1 MVSSSSAN
9 HNGGGGAGSANAS
22 SRPSPA
28 ASTAHASREPQS
40 TTNGTKP
47 KTQPNQNG
55 PQHTN
60 PQPPLSSMQS
70 PPLDLRSVERRGQP
84 TASREFV
91 KKSRLFGLEEAPAYR
106 PTEEE
111 WKDPLE
117 YIRKISPE
125 ARAYGLCKIIPPDTW
140 NPDFAIDTE
149 RFHFRTRKQELNSVE
164 GSTRANLSYIDALGK
179 FHKQQGTNLNR
190 LPFVDKKPLDL
201 YRLKKAVESR
211 GGFEKVCKTKKWAEI
226 GRDLGY
232 SGKIM
237 SSLSTSLKNSYDR
250 WLNPYENYLRQAKPS
265 VYQQL
270 EYEYGG
276 PLTPSP
282 APSPVKRSAVNTP
295 SSLRGESPARQATD
309 ALQASLAVP
318 KLEPDRDTL
327 MPDYPSNT
335 PQPSSG
341 FTAINSGGFTAVNAG
356 FTSVN
361 RQVQS
366 QTNSFTPP
374 PPPPSQSKRHD
385 SPASLTRDTNDLRL
399 PGPGQTNALKRQ
411 LSFDSLDSTRKEAS
425 AERDDPESG
434 SRRSKRLK
442 KETVPTVAGSYMS
455 LLKPSAPRVLRDETL
470 PPGEVCDTCGKGE
483 EAGFICVCESCDHG
497 YHGSCL
503 DPPLKSQPDAE
514 WNCPRCL
521 VGDGQFGF
529 EEGGLYSLKQFQ
541 EKAADFKQSYFET
554 RMPFDP
560 VLNCVRPVTED
571 DVEREF
577 WKLVTNIEE
586 TVEVEYGADIHCTT
600 HGSGFPT
607 AERHPCN
614 TYSTDP
620 WNLNNMPLHPDS
632 LFRHIKTDIS
642 GMTVPWVYVGMIF
655 STFCWHNEDHF
666 AYSINYQHFG
676 ATKTWYGIPA
686 EDTEK
691 FENAMKEA
699 VPELFE
705 TQPDLLF
712 QLVTLL
718 TPEHLKKAGVRV
730 YALDQRAGQM
740 VITFPQAYHA
750 GFNHGFN
757 FNEAVNFAPCD
768 WEPYGLA
775 GVERLQ
781 KFRRQSCFSHDEL
794 LWTATEGPISALTIQ
809 TAKWLAPAL
818 EKIHK
823 RELEQRE
830 AFIAKHL
837 ENNSHAC
844 ALTSESAEPQCT
856 ISFQVLDEDVPEE
869 EYQCTYCKSFTYLSR
884 FKCSKSGKVLC
895 LLHAG
900 YHACCDTPESHRFA
914 GEGHVMYYRKS
925 QNDMKDTYRKVA
937 EKANMPEAWEDK
949 FDKLLDEEAT
959 PALKTLRTL
968 LNEGERIPYGLPSLP
983 VLREFVDRCNDW
995 VDEATNYT
1003 VRKQQN
1009 RRKNDKVWQSGLRK
1023 STGGLYQDSKE
1034 RELRRV
1040 DNIYRL
1046 IEEADRIGFD
1056 CPEKH
1061 QLKER
1066 ADSIRSFQKKA
1077 EQALEHILGHNQE
1090 SIEELIEEGRT
1101 FNIDMP
1107 ELDKLSENLE
1117 QIRWGNNARTSRSK
1131 TLTLAQVREI
1141 LEEGHRLDIPLYNDH
1156 MKWYNDKYQAALQW
1170 ETKAKELMTADMI
1183 HYPQLEALSNQ
1194 VQVSSLPVSPDI
1206 LAAIDQ
1212 ILHKQREA
1220 HRQVVDLMERTH
1232 DLDYTKRPKYT
1243 EVAEVMRKVDE
1254 LNSKPVGTLD
1264 LEKEQKRHEDWMRKG
1279 KKLFGKT
1286 NAPLHILKSHMDYVH
1301 DRNLD
1306 CFDTVSDKPR
1316 LPAEPASR
1324 ATSEEK
1330 EQQSCRTWDDPTSR
1344 EVFCICRRVEAG
1356 LMIECELCH
1365 EWYHGKCLKIA
1376 RGKVKE
1382 DDKYTCPICDWR
1394 VKIPRDAARP
1404 KLEDL
1409 IAWQEEIPNLPFQPE
1424 EEEVLKKIIDKAQE
1438 FRRHLA
1444 DFCSSVLTTASEADT
1459 QRFYLRKIEGAEIL
1473 LSYETNFFRQE
1484 LHKWSPVAPE
1494 APPVLDVSKS
1504 TRKPR
1509 PTKLQKLLTQYGV
1522 DDPDDLPEAVKGK
1535 ANSLKRKAQNA
1546 VAAAAAAAAAAP
1558 SSTSLIPPHATSPST
1573 HSFGSS
1579 SHAFFRGS
1587 QASTPALTA
1596 TTHGHPAPSA
1606 GSATSSR
1613 PGSSLRPDSM
1623 DVDSGPSLH
1632 PEYFM
1637 STGGSGHGPQLMH
1650 SDSNMSLE
1658 ERILHGQDDDL
1669 LHPTGENRE
1678 RVLEI
1683 LSRTENGRRRAEDV
1697 YGPEIWDSRR
1707 DKNFQQS
1714 SKIDHNHPEDDK
1726 EVDKMFRDLTNAD
1739 EDESAKRERQRVG
1752 GPVSITA
1759 ESFEAERNAMDME
1772 DSE

>member
-1 MVSSSSAN
+1 MVSSASAN
-9 HNGGGGAGSANAS
+9 HNGSGGAGNADASSGATGDAGAANAARDAS
-22 SRPSPA
+22 
-28 ASTAHASREPQS
+28 STASSA
-40 TTNGTKP
+40 KP
-47 KTQPNQNG
+47 KTQVNSNG
-55 PQHTN
+55 YHPTN
-60 PQPPLSSMQS
+60 PQLPLSSMQS
-70 PPLDLRSVERRGQP
+70 APLDLHSVERRGQP
-84 TASREFV
+84 TATREYV
-91 KKSRLFGLEEAPAYR
+91 KKNRLFGLQEAPTYQ

-117 YIRKISPE
+117 YVRKISPE
-125 ARAYGLCKIIPPDTW
+125 AQAYGLCKIIPPDSW
-140 NPDFAIDTE
+140 NPEFAIDTE

-164 GSTRANLSYIDALGK
+164 GSTRANLTYLDALSK

-190 LPFVDKKPLDL
+190 LPYVDKKPLDL

-250 WLNPYENYLRQAKPS
+250 WLNPYEHYLRQAKPS

-282 APSPVKRSAVNTP
+282 APSPVKRSTVNTP
-295 SSLRGESPARQATD
+295 SSLRGESPARHATD
-309 ALQASLAVP
+309 ALQANLNGS
-318 KLEPDRDTL
+318 KLDTDHDVTTSAEL
-327 MPDYPSNT
+327 PSST
-335 PQPSSG
+335 PQPITSG

-361 RQVQS
+361 RP
-366 QTNSFTPP
+366 TPPEGKSFTPP
-374 PPPPSQSKRHD
+374 PKRYD
-385 SPASLTRDTNDLRL
+385 SPASLTKDVLEFRPSGL
-399 PGPGQTNALKRQ
+399 GPANALKRQ
-411 LSFDSLDSTRKEAS
+411 HSFESMDSARKETS
-425 AERDDPESG
+425 TDKDDSESG

-442 KETVPTVAGSYMS
+442 KEAVPTVAGSHMS
-455 LLKPSAPRVLRDETL
+455 MFRPSAPRVPRDETT
-470 PPGEVCDTCGKGE
+470 PPGEKCDTCGKGDD
-483 EAGFICVCESCDHG
+483 AGSVIVCESCDHC

-503 DPPLKSQPDAE
+503 DPPLKTQPDGE

-541 EKAADFKQSYFET
+541 EKAADFKQTYFEN
-554 RMPFDP
+554 RMPFDS

-571 DVEREF
+571 DVEKEF
-577 WKLVTNIEE
+577 WKLVASIEE

-607 AERHPCN
+607 AERSPCN
-614 TYSTDP
+614 SYSSDP

-632 LFRHIKTDIS
+632 LFRYIKTDIS

-666 AYSINYQHFG
+666 AYSVNYQHFG

-686 EDTEK
+686 EDTDK
-691 FENAMKEA
+691 FESAMREA

-718 TPEHLKKAGVRV
+718 TPEQLKKAGVRV
-730 YALDQRAGQM
+730 YALDQRAGQI

-781 KFRRQSCFSHDEL
+781 QFRRQSCFSHDEL
-794 LWTATEGPISALTIQ
+794 LWTAAEGPINALTIQ

-818 EKIHK
+818 ERIHK
-823 RELEQRE
+823 REREQRE

-837 ENNSHAC
+837 EGNSHAC
-844 ALTSESAEPQCT
+844 ALTTESTEEQCT

-869 EYQCTYCKSFTYLSR
+869 EYQCSYCKSFAYLSR
-884 FKCSKSGKVLC
+884 FKCLKSGKILC

-900 YHACCDTPESHRFA
+900 YHACCDMPEAQRFA
-914 GEGHVMYYRKS
+914 GDEHVVCYRKTT
-925 QNDMKDTYRKVA
+925 DDLDETYRKVA

-949 FDKLLDEEAT
+949 YEKLLDEGTT
-959 PALKTLRTL
+959 PALKTLRAL
-968 LNEGERIPYGLPSLP
+968 LNEGERIPYGLPSLQ

-995 VDEATNYT
+995 VEEATNYT

-1009 RRKNDKVWQSGLRK
+1009 RRKNDKVWQNEKSGKPPKFGSYLAEHKENQMRK
-1023 STGGLYQDSKE
+1023 
-1034 RELRRV
+1034 V

-1046 IEEADRIGFD
+1046 IEDADRIGFD

-1066 ADSIRSFQKKA
+1066 ADAIRSFQKNA
-1077 EQALEHILGHNQE
+1077 EQVLEHILGHTQT

-1107 ELDKLSENLE
+1107 ELDKLSSVLE
-1117 QIRWGNNARTSRSK
+1117 QLRWSSNAKDKRNK
-1131 TLTLAQVREI
+1131 PLTLQEVRVI
-1141 LEEGHRLDIPLYNDH
+1141 LSEGHRLEIPLYNDS
-1156 MKWYNDKYQAALQW
+1156 MKWYNDKYQAALSW
-1170 ETKAKELMTADMI
+1170 ETKAKELISADTI

-1194 VQVSSLPVSPDI
+1194 VQSSSLPVSRDT
-1206 LAAIDQ
+1206 LATVDQ

-1220 HRQVVDLMERTH
+1220 HRQVVDLTERSRNS
-1232 DLDYTKRPKYT
+1232 DYTKRPQYA
-1243 EVAEVMRKVDE
+1243 EVAEVMRKVDD
-1254 LNSKPVGTLD
+1254 LNSKPAGTLD

-1286 NAPLHILKSHMDYVH
+1286 NAPLHILKSHMDYVY

-1306 CFDTVSDKPR
+1306 CFDIASDKPR

-1324 ATSEEK
+1324 ATSEERD
-1330 EQQSCRTWDDPTSR
+1330 QQPSRKWDDPTFR
-1344 EVFCICRRVEAG
+1344 EVFCICRRIEAG

-1424 EEEVLKKIIDKAQE
+1424 EEDVLQKIINNAQE
-1438 FRRHLA
+1438 FRRHIGS
-1444 DFCSSVLTTASEADT
+1444 FCNSVVNTASEADT

-1494 APPVLDVSKS
+1494 APPVLEVSKS

-1509 PTKLQKLLTQYGV
+1509 PTKLQKLLIQYGV

-1546 VAAAAAAAAAAP
+1546 EAAAAAAAAAAA
-1558 SSTSLIPPHATSPST
+1558 SSTTSLLPPHATSPSS

-1579 SHAFFRGS
+1579 GHAFYRGS
-1587 QASTPALTA
+1587 QPSTPALTA
-1596 TTHGHPAPSA
+1596 TTHGHPPPSA
-1606 GSATSSR
+1606 DSATSSR
-1613 PGSSLRPDSM
+1613 PGSSMRPDSM
-1623 DVDSGPSLH
+1623 DVDGGSSLH
-1632 PEYFM
+1632 PDFFM
-1637 STGGSGHGPQLMH
+1637 SSNNDGQGPRLMH
-1650 SDSNMSLE
+1650 ADSNMSLE
-1658 ERILHGQDDDL
+1658 ERLLQGQDDL
-1669 LHPTGENRE
+1669 LGVTGADRE
-1678 RVLEI
+1678 KVLEI
-1683 LSRTENGRRRAEDV
+1683 LSRTENGRRRAEDIF
-1697 YGPEIWDSRR
+1697 GPDVWDSRHG
-1707 DKNFQQS
+1707 KNFERS
-1714 SKIDHNHPEDDK
+1714 SKVHQNHPDNDR
-1726 EVDKMFRDLTNAD
+1726 EVDKMFLDLTNAE
-1739 EDESAKRERQRVG
+1739 EDDISKKDRPQGSERV
-1752 GPVSITA
+1752 TA
-1759 ESFEAERNAMDME
+1759 ASFDAERNAMGMEDME
-1772 DSE
+1772 DSD

>member
-1 MVSSSSAN
+1 MVSVPSAS
-9 HNGGGGAGSANAS
+9 HSGGGGAGSANPS
-22 SRPSPA
+22 SRASPA
-28 ASTAHASREPQS
+28 VSTNAARDAA
-40 TTNGTKP
+40 TNGAKS
-47 KTQPNQNG
+47 KTQVNSNG
-55 PQHTN
+55 YHPAN
-60 PQPPLSSMQS
+60 PQLPLSSMQS
-70 PPLDLRSVERRGQP
+70 APLDLRSVERRGQP
-84 TASREFV
+84 TASREYV
-91 KKSRLFGLEEAPAYR
+91 KKSRLFGLQEAPTYR

-117 YIRKISPE
+117 YVRKISPE
-125 ARAYGLCKIIPPDTW
+125 AQAYGLCKIIPPDSW
-140 NPDFAIDTE
+140 NPDFAINTE

-164 GSTRANLSYIDALGK
+164 GSTRANLSYLDALAK

-190 LPFVDKKPLDL
+190 LPYVDKKPLDL

-211 GGFEKVCKTKKWAEI
+211 GGFDKVCKTKKWAEI

-250 WLNPYENYLRQAKPS
+250 WLNPYEHYLRQAKPS

-282 APSPVKRSAVNTP
+282 APSPIKRSSVNTP
-295 SSLRGESPARQATD
+295 SSLRGESPARHATD
-309 ALQASLAVP
+309 ALQASLSVP
-318 KLEPDRDTL
+318 KPEGDRDAATADL
-327 MPDYPSNT
+327 LSST
-335 PQPSSG
+335 PQATTGG
-341 FTAINSGGFTAVNAG
+341 FTAINSGGFTAVNAS

-361 RQVQS
+361 RPQPEVQ
-366 QTNSFTPP
+366 SFTPP
-374 PPPPSQSKRHD
+374 PRRHD
-385 SPASLTRDTNDLRL
+385 SPASLPKEVLEFRQSGL
-399 PGPGQTNALKRQ
+399 GPANPLKRQ
-411 LSFDSLDSTRKEAS
+411 LSFDSLDSARKEAS
-425 AERDDPESG
+425 TDKDDSENG

-442 KETVPTVAGSYMS
+442 KETVPTVAGSHMS
-455 LLKPSAPRVLRDETL
+455 MFRPSAPRVPRDEAS
-470 PPGEVCDTCGKGE
+470 PPGEKCDTCGKGDDS
-483 EAGFICVCESCDHG
+483 GPVIICESCDHG

-503 DPPLKSQPDAE
+503 DPPLKTPPDGE

-541 EKAADFKQSYFET
+541 EKAAEFKQSYFEN

-560 VLNCVRPVTED
+560 VLNCARPVTED
-571 DVEREF
+571 DIEREF
-577 WKLVTNIEE
+577 WKLVANIEE

-607 AERHPCN
+607 TERHPCN
-614 TYSTDP
+614 PYSADA

-691 FENAMKEA
+691 FENAMREA

-757 FNEAVNFAPCD
+757 FNEAVNFAPSD

-781 KFRRQSCFSHDEL
+781 QFRRQSCFSHDEL
-794 LWTATEGPISALTIQ
+794 LWTAAEGPISALTIQ

-823 RELEQRE
+823 REREQRE
-830 AFIAKHL
+830 GFIAKHL

-869 EYQCTYCKSFTYLSR
+869 DYQCSFCKSFTYLSR
-884 FKCSKSGKVLC
+884 YNCLKSGKVLC

-900 YHACCDTPESHRFA
+900 HHACCDVPESQRFA
-914 GEGHVMYYRKS
+914 GEQHVMVYRKTE
-925 QNDMKDTYRKVA
+925 QAMDETYRKVA
-937 EKANMPEAWEDK
+937 EKANMPEAWEEK
-949 FDKLLDEEAT
+949 YEKLLDEGAT
-959 PALKTLRTL
+959 PALKTLRAL

-995 VDEATNYT
+995 VEEATNYT

-1023 STGGLYQDSKE
+1023 STGNFFQDQKE

-1040 DNIYRL
+1040 SNIYRL
-1046 IEEADRIGFD
+1046 IEDADRIGFD

-1066 ADSIRSFQKKA
+1066 ADAIRSFQKNA
-1077 EQALEHILGHNQE
+1077 EQALEHILVHSQE
-1090 SIEELIEEGRT
+1090 SIEELIEDGRT
-1101 FNIDMP
+1101 FNIDIP
-1107 ELDKLSENLE
+1107 ELDKLSSVLE
-1117 QIRWGNNARTSRSK
+1117 QLRWSNNAKANRSTS
-1131 TLTLAQVREI
+1131 LTLSQVRDI
-1141 LEEGHRLDIPLYNDH
+1141 LGEGHRLEIPLYNDH

-1170 ETKAKELMTADMI
+1170 ETKAKELVNADVI
-1183 HYPQLEALSNQ
+1183 HYPQLEALSTQAQ
-1194 VQVSSLPVSPDI
+1194 VNSLPVSPDT

-1220 HRQVVDLMERTH
+1220 HRQVVDLTERSR
-1232 DLDYTKRPKYT
+1232 DPDYTNRPKYS
-1243 EVAEVMRKVDE
+1243 EVADVMRKVED
-1254 LNSKPVGTLD
+1254 LNSKPAGTLD
-1264 LEKEQKRHEDWMRKG
+1264 LEKELKRHEDWMRKG

-1286 NAPLHILKSHMDYVH
+1286 NAPLHILKSHMDYVY

-1306 CFDTVSDKPR
+1306 CFDIASDKPR

-1324 ATSEEK
+1324 ATSEERDQK
-1330 EQQSCRTWDDPTSR
+1330 SSRTWDDPTFR
-1344 EVFCICRRVEAG
+1344 EVFCICRRTEAG

-1409 IAWQEEIPNLPFQPE
+1409 VGWQDEIPSLPFQPE

-1438 FRRHLA
+1438 FRNHIA
-1444 DFCSSVLTTASEADT
+1444 GICTPVVTTPSEADT

-1494 APPVLDVSKS
+1494 PPPVLEVSKS

-1509 PTKLQKLLTQYGV
+1509 PTKLQKLLIQYGV

-1546 VAAAAAAAAAAP
+1546 EAAAAAAAAAA
-1558 SSTSLIPPHATSPST
+1558 SGTSLMPPHTTSPSA
-1573 HSFGSS
+1573 HSFGPGGPT
-1579 SHAFFRGS
+1579 FFRGS
-1587 QASTPALTA
+1587 QPSTPALTA
-1596 TTHGHPAPSA
+1596 TAHGHAAPSA
-1606 GSATSSR
+1606 DSATSSR

-1623 DVDSGPSLH
+1623 EVDGGPSLH
-1632 PEYFM
+1632 PDFFM
-1637 STGGSGHGPQLMH
+1637 SNGGSGQGPQLLR
-1650 SDSNMSLE
+1650 SDSNMSFR
-1658 ERILHGQDDDL
+1658 ERILHNPDDDL
-1669 LHPTGENRE
+1669 IHATDADRE
-1678 RVLEI
+1678 KALEI
-1683 LSRTENGRRRAEDV
+1683 MS
-1697 YGPEIWDSRR
+1697 
-1707 DKNFQQS
+1707 
-1714 SKIDHNHPEDDK
+1714 HPDDEK
-1726 EVDKMFRDLTNAD
+1726 EVEKMFLDLTNAD
-1739 EDESAKRERQRVG
+1739 EDEVAKKNRQQAGAR
-1752 GPVSITA
+1752 VSITA

>member
-1 MVSSSSAN
+1 MVSVPSAN
-9 HNGGGGAGSANAS
+9 HNGSGGAGSANAS
-22 SRPSPA
+22 SRASPVV
-28 ASTAHASREPQS
+28 S
-40 TTNGTKP
+40 TTNAARDAPSTTNCAKP
-47 KTQPNQNG
+47 KTQVNSNG
-55 PQHTN
+55 YHPTN
-60 PQPPLSSMQS
+60 PQLPLSSMQS
-70 PPLDLRSVERRGQP
+70 LPLDLRSVERRGQP
-84 TASREFV
+84 TASREYV
-91 KKSRLFGLEEAPAYR
+91 KKSRLFGLQEAPTYR

-117 YIRKISPE
+117 YVRKISEE
-125 ARAYGLCKIIPPDTW
+125 AQKYGLCKIIPPDSW

-164 GSTRANLSYIDALGK
+164 GSTRANLSYLDALAK

-190 LPFVDKKPLDL
+190 LPYVDKKPLDL

-237 SSLSTSLKNSYDR
+237 SSLSTSLKNSFDR
-250 WLNPYENYLRQAKPS
+250 WLNPYEHYLRQAKPS

-282 APSPVKRSAVNTP
+282 APSPIKRSSVNTP
-295 SSLRGESPARQATD
+295 SSLRGESPARHATD
-309 ALQASLAVP
+309 ALQASLSAP
-318 KLEPDRDTL
+318 KLEVDRDITSTID
-327 MPDYPSNT
+327 PPSST
-335 PQPSSG
+335 PQPTTSG

-361 RQVQS
+361 RP
-366 QTNSFTPP
+366 TPPDAKSFTPP
-374 PPPPSQSKRHD
+374 PRRHD
-385 SPASLTRDTNDLRL
+385 SPASLTKDMLDFRPSGL
-399 PGPGQTNALKRQ
+399 GSANALKRQ
-411 LSFDSLDSTRKEAS
+411 LSFDSLDSVRKEAS
-425 AERDDPESG
+425 ADRDDSESG

-442 KETVPTVAGSYMS
+442 KETVPTVAGSHMS
-455 LLKPSAPRVLRDETL
+455 LFRPSAPRVPRDESSSS
-470 PPGEVCDTCGKGE
+470 GEKCDTCGKGDD
-483 EAGFICVCESCDHG
+483 AGFVIVCESCDHG

-503 DPPLKSQPDAE
+503 DPPLKNEPDGE

-529 EEGGLYSLKQFQ
+529 EEGGLYSLRQFQ
-541 EKAADFKQSYFET
+541 EKAADFKQSYFEN
-554 RMPFDP
+554 RMPYDP
-560 VLNCVRPVTED
+560 VLSCPRPVTED

-577 WKLVTNIEE
+577 WKLVANIEE

-614 TYSTDP
+614 PYSSDA

-686 EDTEK
+686 EDTDK
-691 FENAMKEA
+691 FENAMREA

-718 TPEHLKKAGVRV
+718 TPEQLKKAGVRV

-757 FNEAVNFAPCD
+757 FNEAVNFAPSD

-781 KFRRQSCFSHDEL
+781 QFRRQSCFSHDEL
-794 LWTATEGPISALTIQ
+794 LWTAAEGPLSALTIQ

-818 EKIHK
+818 ERIHK
-823 RELEQRE
+823 REQDQRE
-830 AFIAKHL
+830 GFIAKHL

-844 ALTSESAEPQCT
+844 ALTSESTEQQCT

-869 EYQCTYCKSFTYLSR
+869 EYQCSYCKSFTYLSR
-884 FKCSKSGKVLC
+884 FTCLKSGKILC

-900 YHACCDTPESHRFA
+900 NHACCDMPEPQRFA
-914 GEGHVMYYRKS
+914 GEQHVMCYRKTKE
-925 QNDMKDTYRKVA
+925 DMDETYRKVA
-937 EKANMPEAWEDK
+937 EKANMPEAWEEK
-949 FDKLLDEEAT
+949 YDKLLDEGAT

-995 VDEATNYT
+995 VEEATNYT

-1023 STGGLYQDSKE
+1023 STGGFIQDQKE
-1034 RELRRV
+1034 REMRRV

-1046 IEEADRIGFD
+1046 MEDADRIGFD

-1066 ADSIRSFQKKA
+1066 ADAIRSFQKNA

-1101 FNIDMP
+1101 FNVDIP
-1107 ELDKLSENLE
+1107 ELDKLSAVLE
-1117 QIRWGNNARTSRSK
+1117 QLRWSNNARASRLK
-1131 TLTLAQVREI
+1131 TLTLTHVRDI
-1141 LEEGHRLDIPLYNDH
+1141 LAEGHRLEIPLYNDH
-1156 MKWYNDKYQAALQW
+1156 MKWYNDKFQAANQW
-1170 ETKAKELMTADMI
+1170 EAKAKELVNADII
-1183 HYPQLEALSNQ
+1183 HYPQLEALSHQ
-1194 VQVSSLPVSPDI
+1194 VQSHGLPVSPDT
-1206 LAAIDQ
+1206 LAAVDQ

-1220 HRQVVDLMERTH
+1220 HRQVVDLTERSRNR
-1232 DLDYTKRPKYT
+1232 DYTKRPKYS
-1243 EVAEVMRKVDE
+1243 EVAEVMRKVDD
-1254 LNSKPVGTLD
+1254 LNSKPAGTLD

-1286 NAPLHILKSHMDYVH
+1286 NAPLHILKSHMDYVY

-1306 CFDTVSDKPR
+1306 CFDIASDKPR
-1316 LPAEPASR
+1316 TPTEPASR
-1324 ATSEEK
+1324 ATSEER
-1330 EQQSCRTWDDPTSR
+1330 EQKSSRTWEDPAFR
-1344 EVFCICRRVEAG
+1344 EVFCICRRTEAG

-1409 IAWQEEIPNLPFQPE
+1409 IAWQDEIPNLPFQPE

-1438 FRRHLA
+1438 FRLHIA
-1444 DFCSSVLTTASEADT
+1444 GFCTPVVTTASEADT

-1484 LHKWSPVAPE
+1484 LHKWNPVAPQ
-1494 APPVLDVSKS
+1494 APPVLEVSKS

-1509 PTKLQKLLTQYGV
+1509 PTKLQKLLLQYGV

-1546 VAAAAAAAAAAP
+1546 EAAAAAAAAVAAACP
-1558 SSTSLIPPHATSPST
+1558 NMSLIPPHTTSPST

-1579 SHAFFRGS
+1579 GHAFFRGS
-1587 QASTPALTA
+1587 QPSTPALTA

-1606 GSATSSR
+1606 DSTTSSR

-1623 DVDSGPSLH
+1623 DVEGGPSLH
-1632 PEYFM
+1632 PDFFL
-1637 STGGSGHGPQLMH
+1637 SNGSSGQGPQLMH

-1658 ERILHGQDDDL
+1658 ERILQGQDDDL
-1669 LHPTGENRE
+1669 IHATGSHRE
-1678 RVLEI
+1678 EVLKI
-1683 LSRTENGRRRAEDV
+1683 LAKTENGRQRAEDV
-1697 YGPEIWDSRR
+1697 FGPDVWDSRR
-1707 DKNFQQS
+1707 GKNFERS
-1714 SKIDHNHPEDDK
+1714 SKVGQTHPDDDK
-1726 EVDKMFRDLTNAD
+1726 EVDKMFLDLTNAD
-1739 EDESAKRERQRVG
+1739 DDEVSKKDRRPEGER
-1752 GPVSITA
+1752 VSITA
-1759 ESFEAERNAMDME
+1759 ASFDAERNTLDME
-1772 DSE
+1772 DSD